1 MARTIRVLLTAA
13 ASVLLVFGGAIFS
26 PSARARAP
34 APYNAKTVAAAQGV
48 QRDYK
53 VPASVALAQSI
64 LESGWGD
71 SSLSRDYNNYFGIKC
86 TTTQSP
92 YQAGCVSMRTM
103 EYYASGATYITDG
116 FRTYDTAL
124 ASFDD
129 YGRLLTSLSRYGNA
143 FKYTANP
150 DQFIREIAQ
159 GGYATDPAYADL
171 VIKIMRQY
179 NLYQYDTLPA
189 GTKPTAAATTASATP
204 KVTPSHSAS
213 VAAAPSVTP
222 KVTPSASVSAVAA
235 PSVAPKVTPS
245 ASVSAVAA
253 PSVTPKV
260 TPSAPAGV
268 VASPTVTAAVTV
280 TPSAPA
286 LPTASASASV
296 PPVTGDIDPSSP
308 ADITRIVW
316 VIDPDAG
323 KIHFTG
329 PVLNGEDRPYINAAF
344 QIVDT
349 TGAVL
354 GSVTTDAQGW
364 LGDSVTLP
372 AQWDSTTNF
381 EVKIVIPGGVSTQ
394 YTEGATTIDTP
405 TAPEPQKTGTLTDAD
420 PEVSSSSDTGLDRD
434 RVPDNQAPATAAV
447 PPTAA
452 SAPSPAPDTLG
463 SAVVPARTEADAVLP
478 VASAQGSDSAHEAGD
493 QVSIA
498 NVSAANL
505 SAANLSAA
513 SETPVCPEGV
523 LAVEASGEGTN
534 PVDRTAA
541 YVTARLP
548 RTGGPAA
555 VFGAIGLVATVGGA
569 ALLGTSLSGRGR
581 RDVD

>member
-26 PSARARAP
+26 PSARALAP
-34 APYNAKTVAAAQGV
+34 STYIAKTVEAAQGV

-71 SSLSRDYNNYFGIKC
+71 SSLSRNYNNYFGIKC

-124 ASFDD
+124 DSFND

-143 FKYTANP
+143 FKYTENP

-179 NLYQYDTLPA
+179 NLYQYDALPA
-189 GTKPTAAATTASATP
+189 GSKPTAAATTARA
-204 KVTPSHSAS
+204 
-213 VAAAPSVTP
+213 TP
-222 KVTPSASVSAVAA
+222 KVTPSASASVVATPSAS
-235 PSVAPKVTPS
+235 PEVTPS
-245 ASVSAVAA
+245 ASASVVAT
-253 PSVTPKV
+253 PSVSPEV

-268 VASPTVTAAVTV
+268 VATPTVTP
-280 TPSAPA
+280 TPTETSSARATPV
-286 LPTASASASV
+286 ASASASV

-308 ADITRIVW
+308 ADISRIVW
-316 VIDPDAG
+316 VIDPDAH
-323 KIHFTG
+323 KIYFTG
-329 PVLNGEDRPYINAAF
+329 PVLNGEDKPYTNSAF
-344 QIVDT
+344 QVVDT
-349 TGAVL
+349 TGAAL
-354 GSVTTDAQGW
+354 GTVTTDVQGW
-364 LGDSVTLP
+364 LGDSLTLP
-372 AQWDSTTNF
+372 ADWDSTTNF

-394 YTEGATTIDTP
+394 YTEGATTIEDP
-405 TAPEPQKTGTLTDAD
+405 TTPEPQETGTLTDAD
-420 PEVSSSSDTGLDRD
+420 PEVSSSTDTGLDRD
-434 RVPDNQAPATAAV
+434 RVPDNQAS
-447 PPTAA
+447 A
-452 SAPSPAPDTLG
+452 SAS
-463 SAVVPARTEADAVLP
+463 VVPTTTTSTSLPPVTLESVVVAARTDADPALP
-478 VASAQGSDSAHEAGD
+478 GLSAHGSDSADEHQD
-493 QVSIA
+493 QVS
-498 NVSAANL
+498 VVDR
-505 SAANLSAA
+505 SAA
-513 SETPVCPEGV
+513 SQPSDDDSDDVLPVET
-523 LAVEASGEGTN
+523 SGEATN

-555 VFGAIGLVATVGGA
+555 VFGAIGLVVTVGGA

-581 RDVD
+581 RDAD